1 MIAWQLAGQG
11 IEALSQVERPD
22 PVPGP
27 GQVLVGVK
35 AVSLNHR
42 DLGLAGR
49 GTPAPL
55 VPASDGAGVVVGLG
69 PGVTGWQTG
78 DRVMANFFQTWV
90 DGPWHPRYG
99 SSALGGAIDGML
111 AELVVLEE
119 DAIVAVPDGW
129 SFEEAATLPCA
140 GVTAW
145 NALYGNRVVR
155 AGDLVL
161 VQGSGGVSVF
171 ALQLAVAA
179 GADVAATSSSDRK
192 LDALAQLGATVGVN
206 YRSRPEWAAEVR
218 SRAGRGADHVVE
230 VTGQIDAS
238 VQAAASNGTVTVIGT
253 TLGTDGPGVEIRPAV
268 ILQKCVTIRGVY
280 VGSTA
285 MLSDLARAMTVAG
298 SRPVIDSTFPFDQ
311 AADAYQAMLRAN
323 HIGKIVI
330 SSPRAQ

>member
-1 MIAWQLAGQG
+1 MIAWELAGRG
-11 IEALSQVERPD
+11 IETLGQMERPD
-22 PVPGP
+22 PEPGP
-27 GQVLVGVK
+27 GQVLVRVH

-42 DLGLAGR
+42 DLGLARR
-49 GTPAPL
+49 GTSAPV
-55 VPASDGAGVVVGLG
+55 VPTSDGAGVVVGLG

-78 DRVMANFFQTWV
+78 DRVIASFFQTWV
-90 DGPWHPRYG
+90 NGPWHPRYG

-111 AELVVLEE
+111 ADLVVLEQ
-119 DAIVAVPDGW
+119 DAMVAVPDGW

-145 NALYGNRVVR
+145 NALYGDRVVR
-155 AGDLVL
+155 AGDLVV

-179 GADVAATSSSDRK
+179 GAEVAATSSSDRK
-192 LDALAQLGATVGVN
+192 LDALARLGATVGVN
-206 YRSRPEWAAEVR
+206 YRSSPDWATEVR
-218 SRAGRGADHVVE
+218 TRAGRAADHVVE
-230 VTGQIDAS
+230 VTGQLDVS
-238 VQAAASNGTVTVIGT
+238 LQVAAANGTVTVIGT
-253 TLGTDGPGVEIRPAV
+253 TLGTDGPGVQIRPAV

-298 SRPVIDSTFPFDQ
+298 LRPVIDSTFPFEK
-311 AADAYQAMLRAN
+311 AVDAYRAMLGAD

-330 SSPRAQ
+330 ANPLPQ